1 MPHPGPIGLFDS
13 GLGGLSVMREVR
25 ALLPAEDLL
34 YFADS
39 AYCPYGSRS
48 ETEIRRRAMT
58 IAAFLRQQGAK
69 MLVVACNTASVAALE
84 RLRARYPDWPIVG
97 MEPAVKPAVA
107 ATRNGRIGV
116 LATTVTLHG
125 ERFANLLRRYAQGVE
140 IFSIPGSGLVERVEA
155 GQVDTPETEA
165 LLRGLLAPLQAAQ
178 VDTLVLGS
186 THYPFL
192 RAAIQRIMGPA
203 VAIVDSGAAVARQV
217 RRVLEAQ
224 DLLTPRQG
232 AGQESFYTSGDTA
245 VVGAVLNRLWGRP
258 APLQHYGRTSL
269 RRTNRDA

>member
-48 ETEIRRRAMT
+48 ETEIRRRALR
-58 IAAFLRQQGAK
+58 IAAFFRRQGAK

-125 ERFANLLRRYAQGVE
+125 ERFAALLQRYAQGISVY
-140 IFSIPGSGLVERVEA
+140 SLPGQGLVERVEA
-155 GQVDTPETEA
+155 GQVDTPETAAYLRE
-165 LLRGLLAPLQAAQ
+165 LLSPLQIAQ

-192 RAAIQRIMGPA
+192 RPLIAEVMGPE
-203 VAIVDSGAAVARQV
+203 VTIVDSGAAVARQV
-217 RRVLEAQ
+217 RRVLEEQ

-232 AGQESFYTSGDTA
+232 TGQESFYTSGDTA
-245 VVGAVLNRLWGRP
+245 LVCAVLNRLWGRP
-258 APLQHYGRTSL
+258 ASLQHYGRAG
-269 RRTNRDA
+269 RQRINRDA